1 MIKSLSTQK
10 VKIQEAMN
18 SLMEEY
24 YEEFSKRSNEPNFTI
39 NTIEELML
47 EQQHRIRELL
57 ITSNSELVS
66 SVTVECKK
74 NALNAEES

>member
-1 MIKSLSTQK
+1 MIKRLSSQK
-10 VKIQEAMN
+10 VKTQEAMN

-24 YEEFSKRSNEPNFTI
+24 YEEFSKRSNEPDFTI

-47 EQQHRIRELL
+47 EQQHKIRELL
-57 ITSNSELVS
+57 ITANSELTS
-66 SVTVECKK
+66 NVTAEYKK